1 MYAVFQ
7 GNKREEKVLTREE
20 QQTRL
25 LERMMAELDGGYK
38 ETVNEYYEPPDGC
51 DEPDLPEHL
60 TRGRGVGIT
69 RTAPCRDKAR
79 ATRRIANDKPL
90 QCGMVEVTRA
100 EASKYKRG

>member
-38 ETVNEYYEPPDGC
+38 ETVNEYYEPPDDC

-60 TRGRGVGIT
+60 TRGRGVYRGKGIT

-79 ATRRIANDKPL
+79 ATGRRAKSARRL
-90 QCGMVEVTRA
+90 TR
-100 EASKYKRG
+100 KRR